1 MFVETNNHHID
12 TYTYIGVRR
21 NIPSG
26 LSIHDLLL
34 VLVRNLKDYS
44 HLHITIVMG
53 VWAAY
58 NRALTARPVL
68 VKALTSLTGFTVGDI
83 LAQKVRYSGVA
94 SQGA

>member
-1 MFVETNNHHID
+1 M
-12 TYTYIGVRR
+12 
-21 NIPSG
+21 
-26 LSIHDLLL
+26 
-34 VLVRNLKDYS
+34 
-44 HLHITIVMG
+44 

-94 SQGA
+94 SQGACVDSEAMETKRSNLCLRVAP